1 MWDKVHEEIEE
12 LRQAA
17 DDDSRLHELGD
28 VLFALVNL
36 ARWMKLDPEEALR
49 TANHRWVA
57 RYRRV
62 EELAA
67 QRGMDLDAMSLAEKD
82 VLWDEVKRG

>member
-1 MWDKVHEEIEE
+1 MDEEQVE
-12 LRQAA
+12 LRAA
-17 DDDSRLHELGD
+17 TTDDERLHELGD

-57 RYRRV
+57 RHRAV
-62 EELAA
+62 ERLAA
-67 QRGMDLDAMSLAEKD
+67 ERGIELDALSLDEKD
-82 VLWDEVKRG
+82 RLWDEVKGR